1 MKAVAAQF
9 EQVKV
14 LKRHQNWLN
23 GPSTTF
29 SFATPGRQSRE
40 VTVYGATEL
49 RSTMPVVA
57 VLRDPDDWGSL
68 IGLRDLETGAIA
80 CKSEAHARRSVAC
93 ASVFIVALLV
103 SWIAG
108 ISFGMLIG
116 AFVIVSFSLW
126 QALREF
132 SDTKNVRHILV
143 SFERGEA

>member
-68 IGLRDLETGAIA
+68 IVRPEQLACRPTLLTALGEAGRDR
-80 CKSEAHARRSVAC
+80 RRS
-93 ASVFIVALLV
+93 
-103 SWIAG
+103 
-108 ISFGMLIG
+108 
-116 AFVIVSFSLW
+116 
-126 QALREF
+126 
-132 SDTKNVRHILV
+132 
-143 SFERGEA
+143 